1 MYIVPK
7 SCGCWRIDILKRG
20 TFVAKSVTVKHGK
33 CGTPLYGIWHS
44 MKQRCFC
51 ETDNA
56 YKWYGAR
63 GIGMVQEWVDD
74 FSVFETWALS
84 NGYDRG
90 LSIDRMDN
98 DGDYAPNNCRWAT
111 PVEQNR
117 NRRGNR
123 IITAGGLTLNIA
135 DWERYLG
142 VKKNQLRNRLNA
154 DRRGY
159 RRDQVSVVESFLK
172 DRTS

>member
-1 MYIVPK
+1 
-7 SCGCWRIDILKRG
+7 
-20 TFVAKSVTVKHGK
+20 
-33 CGTPLYGIWHS
+33 
-44 MKQRCFC
+44 
-51 ETDNA
+51 
-56 YKWYGAR
+56 
-63 GIGMVQEWVDD
+63 MVQEWVDD